1 MLSANHQLTLL
12 AFIEAC
18 DVDCFQTEN
27 YDIEGLLWGLF
38 IVRQARQVK
47 TDQRVQGFMFL
58 NIFQKC
64 TKNQTPVHLVNF
76 YHLLN
81 IRN

>member
-18 DVDCFQTEN
+18 DVGCFQTEN

-64 TKNQTPVHLVNF
+64 TKNQTPVRFGEFLPSFKH
-76 YHLLN
+76 
-81 IRN
+81 

>member
-12 AFIEAC
+12 AFIEAS
-18 DVDCFQTEN
+18 DVGRFQTEN

-58 NIFQKC
+58 NIFQKYI
-64 TKNQTPVHLVNF
+64 KKTPVRFGEFWQSFKH
-76 YHLLN
+76 
-81 IRN
+81 